1 MSVEIRK
8 ATTQDVEAVLTFW
21 EHAGGPTA
29 LVDEADDVRRLIA
42 TPASSLLIADD
53 NGELVGSVVAGW
65 DGWRGNLYRVAVAPQ
80 RRGHGLGTRLV
91 RAAEAALVAN
101 GCPRV
106 TALVHLELG
115 DAAPFWKKVGYAH
128 DTEVGRFVRNL

>member
-1 MSVEIRK
+1 VTVEIRK
-8 ATTQDVEAVLTFW
+8 ATANDVEAVLALWQRAT
-21 EHAGGPTA
+21 GPTA
-29 LVDEADDVRRLIA
+29 LVDRADDIERLIR
-42 TPASSLLIADD
+42 TPTSALLLADD

-65 DGWRGNLYRVAVAPQ
+65 DGWRGNLYRVGVAPE
-80 RRGHGLGTRLV
+80 RRSHGLGTRLV
-91 RAAEAALVAN
+91 RAAEAALAAL

-115 DAAPFWKKVGYAH
+115 DAAPFWNKVGYAH